1 MMDHEGR
8 ISRLRA
14 KLGASEVDAL
24 LVTNLT
30 NVRYLTGFSGTNGQ
44 VLVTANDAVFFTD
57 PRYAARSRDLVSG
70 AEVEIYDTKLTDVL
84 LPRLNG
90 ASVTRLGFESQTIT
104 VADRDRLDSILGD
117 FQLVAVDA
125 AVEALRRVKE
135 PAEVVKIHDAVR
147 IADAAFAW
155 ALDRITPG
163 ATEREVALDL
173 EVRMRSTGAEAISFD
188 PIVGSG
194 PLSAHIHHTPTAR
207 PLDKGDLILLDF
219 GCKVDGYCS
228 DMTRTVVMGPASDEQ
243 REIYA
248 TVLAAQL
255 AGITE
260 ARPGVPGKQVDAAAR
275 KVVDD
280 AGHAEHFPHSLG
292 HGVGLDIHETP
303 ALKTSEVPLVPGEAV
318 TVEPGIYLDGKGGI
332 RIEDV
337 IIVTETGREVLT
349 TAPKDA
355 LLEL

>member
-1 MMDHEGR
+1 MDFEGR
-8 ISRLRA
+8 IGRLRA
-14 KLGASEVDAL
+14 KLADHDVDAL

-44 VLVTANDAVFFTD
+44 VLVTGADAFFFTD

-70 AEVEIYDTKLTDVL
+70 AEIEIYGTKLTDVL
-84 LPRLNG
+84 LPRLHG
-90 ASVTRLGFESQTIT
+90 ARVARLGLESQTIT
-104 VADRDRLDSILGD
+104 VADRDRLEKVLSD
-117 FQLVAVDA
+117 FQLVAVEA
-125 AVEALRRVKE
+125 AVEELRRVKE

-147 IADAAFAW
+147 VADAAFAW

-194 PLSAHIHHTPTAR
+194 PLSAHIHHTPTTR

-228 DMTRTVVMGPASDEQ
+228 DMTRTIVMGPATDEQ
-243 REIYA
+243 REMYA

-255 AGITE
+255 AGIDE
-260 ARPGVPGKQVDAAAR
+260 VRPGVAGSQVDAAAR
-275 KVVDD
+275 KVVED
-280 AGHAEHFPHSLG
+280 AGRGEHFPHSLG

-303 ALKTSEVPLVPGEAV
+303 ALKTSDVPLVPGEVV
-318 TVEPGIYLDGKGGI
+318 TIEPGIYLDGKGGI
-332 RIEDV
+332 RIEDMV
-337 IIVTETGREVLT
+337 VVTEAGREVLT

-355 LLEL
+355 LVEL